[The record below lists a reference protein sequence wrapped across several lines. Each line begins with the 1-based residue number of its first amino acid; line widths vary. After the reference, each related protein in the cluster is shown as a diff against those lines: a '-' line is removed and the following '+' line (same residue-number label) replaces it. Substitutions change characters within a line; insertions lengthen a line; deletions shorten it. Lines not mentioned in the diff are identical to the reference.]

1 MVKKWL
7 LAQMADKNSEEKK
20 NAVEKQPTAKIDFNR
35 NKEEYEAGEKKK
47 GRKKRKR
54 NINMQRDVK
63 KSPWL
68 TFCQK
73 YREVVQAEKEDAE
86 KDKRT
91 DTTAT
96 FRLEHTLPE
105 RTTIM
110 AKSYSKFREMVAHEL
125 AGERP
130 VTSQQHL
137 EQIGNWKWTFDAGVE
152 GNMKW
157 E

>member
-1 MVKKWL
+1 
-7 LAQMADKNSEEKK
+7 MADKNNEEKK
-20 NAVEKQPTAKIDFNR
+20 NVPEKQPAAAAKIDFNR

-54 NINMQRDVK
+54 NINMQRDVAQ
-63 KSPWL
+63 SPWL
-68 TFCQK
+68 IFCQK
-73 YREVVQAEKEDAE
+73 YREVVQAEKDDAE

-91 DTTAT
+91 DTTKS

-110 AKSYSKFREMVAHEL
+110 AKSYGKFRDFLGGKLGRAAKTAERLAHIHKY
-125 AGERP
+125 
-130 VTSQQHL
+130 T
-137 EQIGNWKWTFDAGVE
+137 WTFDAGVE